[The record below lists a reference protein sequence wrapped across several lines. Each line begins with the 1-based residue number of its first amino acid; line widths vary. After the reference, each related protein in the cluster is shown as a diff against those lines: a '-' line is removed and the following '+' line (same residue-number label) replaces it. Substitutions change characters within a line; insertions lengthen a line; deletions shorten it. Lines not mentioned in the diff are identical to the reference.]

1 MNFIEKTIAKKVI
14 SNLAKNLPKI
24 EQSLLDKIPDL
35 QEKYQIMDDE
45 DPIILIK
52 PMKDAKTKKLRLVL
66 FLAVQMKDHPDGN
79 IEILEKPFTSY
90 DLLKVIESIDIE
102 NLNIPL

>member
-35 QEKYQIMDDE
+35 QERYQIMDDE

-66 FLAVQMKDHPDGN
+66 FLAVQMKDHPDAN
-79 IEILEKPFTSY
+79 IEILEKAFTSY
-90 DLLKVIESIDIE
+90 DLLKVIEGIDIE

>member
-35 QEKYQIMDDE
+35 QQRYQIMDDE

-66 FLAVQMKDHPDGN
+66 FLAVQMKDHPDAN
-79 IEILEKPFTSY
+79 IEILEKAFTSY
-90 DLLKVIESIDIE
+90 DLLKVIEGIDIE
-102 NLNIPL
+102 NLNIQL

>member
-35 QEKYQIMDDE
+35 QQRYQIMDDE

-66 FLAVQMKDHPDGN
+66 FLAVQMKDHPDAN
-79 IEILEKPFTSY
+79 IEILEKAFTSY
-90 DLLKVIESIDIE
+90 DLLKVIEGIDIE